1 MRLAILF
8 PGYGSQFVGMGKE
21 LYDDSRIMQEYF
33 EQASNC
39 LDINFVKL
47 CFASSDVE
55 IAKMSNAYTST
66 YLVSC
71 AIFKILREDEGIVP
85 DIVCG
90 YNVGEFSALHASGG
104 VNFVDGLY
112 MINKYAAFY
121 EELLSGLAISVIRVT
136 GVTSDTLK
144 QLCEQH
150 STSDTFARVAVY
162 VGKEEHIVAG
172 HTSVIEQVTAA
183 VEKYE
188 QAKTEMFGVE
198 IGLHSSLM
206 KPVLEHVKQYLE
218 KVDFKDAEF
227 PFLSTTEV
235 HTVKS
240 GQSLRAAILEH
251 MSSPILWH
259 QSLEY
264 LHDYDVFA
272 EIGPGSKISEMVKKL
287 YPEKMVISINN
298 QKDIDNLVTIVTSE
312 KKVEKNESES
322 ETLEK

>member
-1 MRLAILF
+1 MKLAMLF
-8 PGYGSQFVGMGKE
+8 PGYGSQFVGMGKD
-21 LYDDSRIMQEYF
+21 LYDNSRIMQEHF
-33 EQASNC
+33 DQASNC

-47 CFASSDVE
+47 CFASSDIE
-55 IAKMSNAYTST
+55 LGKMGNAYAAT
-66 YLVSC
+66 YLVSS
-71 AIFKILREDEGIVP
+71 AIFRILREDEGIVP

-90 YNVGEFSALHASGG
+90 YNIGEFSALHAAGG

-121 EELLSGLAISVIRVT
+121 EELLSGLDISVIKVT
-136 GVTSDTLK
+136 GVASDTLK

-150 STSDTFARVAVY
+150 STADTFARVVVY
-162 VGKEEHIVAG
+162 VGKQEHIVAG
-172 HTSVIEQVTAA
+172 HSPVIEQVIAA
-183 VEKYE
+183 VENYE
-188 QAKTEMFGVE
+188 QAKAEMFGVE

-206 KPVLEHVKQYLE
+206 KPVVDHVKLYLE

-235 HTVKS
+235 HAIKS

-251 MSSPILWH
+251 MSSPILWR

-272 EIGPGSKISEMVKKL
+272 EVGPGSKVTEMVKKI
-287 YPEKMVISINN
+287 YPNKTVLSINN
-298 QKDIDNLVTIVTSE
+298 QKDIDELVKIVTSE
-312 KKVEKNESES
+312 QKVKQNETVEK
-322 ETLEK
+322 

>member
-1 MRLAILF
+1 MKLAILF
-8 PGYGSQFVGMGKE
+8 PGYGSQFVGMGKD
-21 LYDDSRIMQEYF
+21 LYDESRIMQEYF
-33 EQASNC
+33 EEASNC

-47 CFASSDVE
+47 CFASSDIE
-55 IAKMSNAYTST
+55 IAKMSNSYAST
-66 YLVSC
+66 YLVSS
-71 AIFKILREDEGIVP
+71 AIFRMLREDEGIVP

-90 YNVGEFSALHASGG
+90 YNIGEFSALHASGG

-112 MINKYAAFY
+112 MINKYATFY
-121 EELLSGLAISVIRVT
+121 EELLSGLDIAVIKVT
-136 GVTSDTLK
+136 GVTADTLK

-162 VGKEEHIVAG
+162 VGKEEHIVTG
-172 HTSVIEQVTAA
+172 HSSVVEQVTSA

-188 QAKTEMFGVE
+188 QAKTVDFGVE

-206 KPVLEHVKQYLE
+206 KPVADYVKLYLE

-272 EIGPGSKISEMVKKL
+272 EVGPGSKLSEMVKKL
-287 YPEKMVISINN
+287 YPDKMIVSVNN
-298 QKDIDNLVTIVTSE
+298 QKDIDNLVKIVTSE
-312 KKVEKNESES
+312 EKVEQSES
-322 ETLEK
+322 QTPEK